1 MGETGAGVAIFL
13 LIIVTSKLIIASVV
27 TTLGLLHLIGAN
39 RLHRHWAALTLGL
52 AVGCAVS
59 FIGGVAGGA
68 EFLTSVFNLIFT
80 VPPALVAATLWSFAR
95 PETDGYRSNRALFA
109 YVGLWVF
116 LGLCVILVPFSLIG

>member
-13 LIIVTSKLIIASVV
+13 LIIVVSKLIIASVV
-27 TTLGLLHLIGAN
+27 TTLGLLHVIGAN
-39 RLHRHWAALTLGL
+39 RLQRHWAAMTLGL

-59 FIGGVAGGA
+59 FIGGVAGGV
-68 EFLTSVFNLIFT
+68 EFMTSVFNLIFT

-95 PETDGYRSNRALFA
+95 PETDGYRSNKAFFA

>member
-1 MGETGAGVAIFL
+1 VGETGAGVAIFL

>member
-1 MGETGAGVAIFL
+1 MGETVAGTAIFL

-39 RLHRHWAALTLGL
+39 RLHKHWTALTLGL
-52 AVGCAVS
+52 SVGCAVS
-59 FIGGVAGGA
+59 FIGGAAGGA

-80 VPPALVAATLWSFAR
+80 VPPALVASTLWSFAR
-95 PETDGYRSNRALFA
+95 PEIDGYRSNRALFA

-116 LGLCVILVPFSLIG
+116 LGLCGILVPFSLIG